1 VGPCVRFLGDI
12 MRKLL
17 LVALAGFGLAAPA
30 LANNVIYSE
39 NFDSFDPAN
48 PDFTST
54 YGFQGSTGINP
65 NALENEG
72 MYAVGADAHDYHAA
86 WMSYTDHTSGSGN
99 YLIVNG
105 DTDTNA
111 TVWQSGSITLTAGV
125 YTFSAWV
132 ANSCC
137 NIPGISTA
145 DNLPILTFTGTIGTL
160 SQGLGSGTVPL
171 DNPGTWHQIFSTF
184 TVTDTTTGML
194 TLRNSQNAA
203 QGNDFGVDDIVLNVG
218 PLPVSGVPE
227 AATWGMMVLGFGAIG
242 AASRRRRTSL
252 TFA

>member
-1 VGPCVRFLGDI
+1 

-30 LANNVIYSE
+30 SASTIIYDE
-39 NFDSFDPAN
+39 TFDSYNPLS
-48 PDFTST
+48 PDFTTT
-54 YGFQGSTGINP
+54 YTQVTATGINP
-65 NALENEG
+65 NALEDEG
-72 MYAVGADAHDYHAA
+72 QYAVGANAADYHSA
-86 WMSYTDHTSGSGN
+86 WVSYTDHTSGSGN

-105 DTDTNA
+105 DANTNA
-111 TVWQSGSITLTAGV
+111 IVWQSGSITLQAGI

-145 DNLPILTFTGTIGTL
+145 DNLPILTFTGNIGTL
-160 SQGLGSGTVPL
+160 SQGIVTGTVPL
-171 DNPGTWHQIFSTF
+171 EDPGSWHQVFSTF
-184 TVTDTTTGML
+184 QVDSATTGML
-194 TLRNSQNAA
+194 TLKNAQGAA

-218 PLPVSGVPE
+218 PLPSSGVPE
-227 AATWGMMVLGFGAIG
+227 AATWAMMVIGFGAVG
-242 AASRRRRTSL
+242 AAARRRRTSL